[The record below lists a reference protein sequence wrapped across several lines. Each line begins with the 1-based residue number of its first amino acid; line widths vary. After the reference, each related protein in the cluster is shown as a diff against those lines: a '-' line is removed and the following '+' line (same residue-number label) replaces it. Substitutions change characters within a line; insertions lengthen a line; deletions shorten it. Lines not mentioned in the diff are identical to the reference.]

1 MENAF
6 FALAARMR
14 NIRRWGLM
22 RNSYEIDRA
31 VRRKSGAGAFGGDGA
46 VSFEIPVYA
55 GEPFVEVNGGVPFFR
70 EEELTAEPFKSF
82 SPLDPLGRCG
92 PAMCCLGR
100 ESMPLEARGEIG
112 TVRPSGWHT
121 ARYDDLIEDKYL
133 YNRCHLIAY
142 MLSGENDNALN
153 LITGDMP
160 TPVKYMNEDIRR
172 SYKAVERGA
181 EEQLLQLLPGEMRPA
196 YGELLRGGEGE
207 THDLVKAADKLAAYV
222 KCIEELRAGN
232 QEFRSAEE
240 QIREALAAS
249 PLPEVPYFMEH
260 FLPAFGMTLDELT
273 RD

>member
-1 MENAF
+1 MKRKGSFYGRRARAQRGRKAAAF
-6 FALAARMR
+6 AAAAVLVCALVFILAYPA
-14 NIRRWGLM
+14 
-22 RNSYEIDRA
+22 IDRA

-153 LITGDMP
+153 LITGTAYMNTVGMLPFERAAADCLLETRNHVLYRV
-160 TPVKYMNEDIRR
+160 TPVFRGNNLVADGVLMEARSVEDGGAGLTFCVFVFNVQPGIEIDYADGTSRR
-172 SYKAVERGA
+172 S
-181 EEQLLQLLPGEMRPA
+181 P
-196 YGELLRGGEGE
+196 
-207 THDLVKAADKLAAYV
+207 
-222 KCIEELRAGN
+222 
-232 QEFRSAEE
+232 
-240 QIREALAAS
+240 S
-249 PLPEVPYFMEH
+249 P
-260 FLPAFGMTLDELT
+260 
-273 RD
+273 